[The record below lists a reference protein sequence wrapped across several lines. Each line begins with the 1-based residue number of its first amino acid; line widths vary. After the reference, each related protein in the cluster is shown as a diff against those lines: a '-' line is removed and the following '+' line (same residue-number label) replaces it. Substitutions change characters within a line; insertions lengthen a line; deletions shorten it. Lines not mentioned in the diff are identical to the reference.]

1 MSFKI
6 TGLAEAQFTEL
17 STLTKAELATRNI
30 HKIIADCQPGY
41 PCRVSLQDA
50 KVGDTVYLL
59 NYQHHDAASPY
70 AASHAIFVREGASQ
84 AELDD
89 GELPKVFVDRP
100 LSVRA
105 FDKQGDMVTADLANM
120 ETIRDVI
127 ARMLAVEDVNCLHV
141 HNARQGCFAAR
152 VERA

>member
-6 TGLAEAQFTEL
+6 TGLAEDQFAEL
-17 STLTKAELATRNI
+17 SSLTKAELANRNI
-30 HKIIADCQPGY
+30 HKITAECQPGY

-50 KVGDTVYLL
+50 EIGDTVYLL

-70 AASHAIFVREGASQ
+70 AASHAIFVREGAPQ

-89 GELPKVFVDRP
+89 GELPEVFADRP

-120 ETIRDVI
+120 DTIKDVI
-127 ARMLAVEDVNCLHV
+127 AGMLALEDVNCLHV
-141 HNARQGCFAAR
+141 HNAKQGCFAAR